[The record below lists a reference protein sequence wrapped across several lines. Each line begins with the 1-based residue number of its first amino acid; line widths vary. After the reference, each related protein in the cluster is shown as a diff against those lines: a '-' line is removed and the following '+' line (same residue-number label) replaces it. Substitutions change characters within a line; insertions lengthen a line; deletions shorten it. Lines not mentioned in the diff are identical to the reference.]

1 MMALNEEEEK
11 RIRVVKALFFTPA
24 AERPELLAGLS
35 RSYTGDVAPQRSYS
49 ETLGFTRGAA
59 QLVNF

>member
-35 RSYTGDVAPQRSYS
+35 GS
-49 ETLGFTRGAA
+49 
-59 QLVNF
+59 

>member
-35 RSYTGDVAPQRSYS
+35 RSWTGDSPH
-49 ETLGFTRGAA
+49 RGVIQKLWA
-59 QLVNF
+59 LPVGLHNG